1 MRFALSM
8 SLTVVALGMLLVG
21 CRSTPGSSQPGER
34 NVPKANVSTKGGGLV
49 RPESGSA
56 ASTNAATA
64 KATTLLPA
72 SGRIHSV
79 SPVAP
84 FVVVDYILG
93 GMPPLQSTLDVFR
106 AGQKVGQVRLSGPEQ
121 NGFVAADILNGILQV
136 DDEVRVRGTE

>member
-1 MRFALSM
+1 MRFALSRTM
-8 SLTVVALGMLLVG
+8 AVVALGTLLAG

-34 NVPKANVSTKGGGLV
+34 TVPKANVSTKGGGLV
-49 RPESGSA
+49 RPDSGSA
-56 ASTNAATA
+56 SPTNTAAA
-64 KATTLLPA
+64 KATMLLPA

-106 AGQKVGQVRLSGPEQ
+106 AGQKVGQIRLSGPEQ
-121 NGFVAADILNGILQV
+121 NGFVAADILNGILQI